1 VVGDDGPVSLVDP
14 AATETAVLALVPEA
28 EPVVGEHRRR
38 LDPTT
43 AAGVPAHVTVLYP
56 FVPPAQVTAATVT
69 ALQEAVAPAAPFS
82 CTFGRT
88 GWFGEDLLWL
98 APSTSAEFDELTE
111 RVHRAFPEQ
120 VPYGG
125 EHEPH
130 PHLTVGYGRHASVT
144 ALRAAE
150 AAVRARLPVV
160 ARVDR
165 LHLMAGARAA
175 NSWRVVAELPLRGA

>member
-1 VVGDDGPVSLVDP
+1 MIEE
-14 AATETAVLALVPEA
+14 ATETAVLALVPAA
-28 EPVVGEHRRR
+28 EPVVGVHRRR

-56 FVPPAQVTAATVT
+56 FVTPASVTTATVA
-69 ALQEAVAPAAPFS
+69 ALREAVAPVVPFA
-82 CTFGRT
+82 CTFAET

-98 APSTSAEFDELTE
+98 APSASVSFADLTT
-111 RVHRAFPEQ
+111 RVCRAFPEQ

-130 PHLTVGYGRHASVT
+130 PHLTIGYRRHASLE

-150 AAVRARLPVV
+150 VEVRARLPVV
-160 ARVDR
+160 GRVDR
-165 LHLMAGARAA
+165 LQLMAGSRAA
-175 NSWRVVAELPLRGA
+175 GSWRVVAELPLRGA

>member
-1 VVGDDGPVSLVDP
+1 MVIDP

-56 FVPPAQVTAATVT
+56 FVPPGEVTTTTVVALRAAL
-69 ALQEAVAPAAPFS
+69 APVAPFP
-82 CTFGRT
+82 CTFAAT

-98 APSTSAEFDELTE
+98 APSASASFGQLTA
-111 RVHRAFPEQ
+111 RVWRAFPEQ

-130 PHLTVGYGRHASVT
+130 PHLTVGYRSHAPLDV
-144 ALRAAE
+144 LRAAE
-150 AAVRARLPVV
+150 EQIVPRLPVV
-160 ARVDR
+160 TRVDR
-165 LHLMAGARAA
+165 LHLLAGNRTPD
-175 NSWRVVAELPLRGA
+175 SWRVVAALPLRGAYRRG

>member
-1 VVGDDGPVSLVDP
+1 MIDP

-56 FVPPAQVTAATVT
+56 FVPPVEVTTTTVAALCDAVGP
-69 ALQEAVAPAAPFS
+69 VAPFP
-82 CTFGRT
+82 CTFAAT

-98 APSTSAEFDELTE
+98 APSAQASFRELTA
-111 RVHRAFPEQ
+111 RVWRAFPAQ
-120 VPYGG
+120 VPYDG
-125 EHEPH
+125 EHDPH
-130 PHLTVGYGRHASVT
+130 PHLTVGYRRHVSLE

-150 AAVRARLPVV
+150 MQIVPRLPVV

-165 LHLMAGARAA
+165 LHLLAGARTAD
-175 NSWRVVAELPLRGA
+175 SWRVVAALPLRGA